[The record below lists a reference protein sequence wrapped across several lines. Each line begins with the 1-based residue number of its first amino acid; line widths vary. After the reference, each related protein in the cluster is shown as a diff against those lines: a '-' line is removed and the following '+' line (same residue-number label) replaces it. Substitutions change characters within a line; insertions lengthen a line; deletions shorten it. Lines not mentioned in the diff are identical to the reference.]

1 MKKKV
6 LVTLLIVAL
15 AVASVSAAKSSGIKV
30 GVELGVGIDTF
41 KSKVTGTVLGS
52 ESTTTFKYK
61 NSGFATNL
69 KAEYAIDEN
78 WSVKVDGGIM
88 IAGKA
93 TWTTS
98 ESDTKT
104 TASETSGVYGNVALD
119 GKYTAAI
126 NKQFSASAFAGLELA
141 VGHIYK
147 TGSEDADKKLNNVAF
162 GLNFGGE
169 FAYAINKQF
178 SIVAG
183 CDFAWF
189 FVNAND
195 TYKNDSG
202 EISISGSTLASTKV
216 SNTSL
221 SLRPYV
227 GAAYAF

>member
-15 AVASVSAAKSSGIKV
+15 AVASVSAAKSTGIKV

-41 KSKVTGTVLGS
+41 KTKSTGKIGS
-52 ESTTTFKYK
+52 TEKTIRGKYK
-61 NSGFATNL
+61 NSGFAANL
-69 KAEYAIDEN
+69 RAEYAFDEN
-78 WSVKVDGGIM
+78 WSVKADGGIM

-93 TWTTS
+93 TATG
-98 ESDTKT
+98 
-104 TASETSGVYGNVALD
+104 SETDSKITADEASGVYGNFALD
-119 GKYTAAI
+119 GKYTAEI

-169 FAYAINKQF
+169 FAYAINKEF

-195 TYKNDSG
+195 TFKNGNSDLN
-202 EISISGSTLASTKV
+202 ISGTSIASSKI

-227 GAAYAF
+227 GATYAF